1 MKIITY
7 IHWRD
12 ACIEEAADPDTPISP
27 DPLVDLY
34 EVGYLIA
41 ETEDA
46 VSIAMEWVPI
56 QENNLAEPGGKP
68 GRFRLHI
75 PKVNIV
81 ERRDF
86 DAEKLAKQRPRTK
99 RK

>member
-68 GRFRLHI
+68 LSLAHPQSQHRRASGFR
-75 PKVNIV
+75 
-81 ERRDF
+81 RREAGEAAPED
-86 DAEKLAKQRPRTK
+86 
-99 RK
+99 